1 MTRAGIRE
9 EIGGTGEIG
18 PAEAIGVSDT
28 IDTISDAE
36 LLAGFDAGTLPAA
49 SFHHRE
55 HVRVAW
61 LCLRRDPP
69 LAALER
75 FCAGIQSL
83 AAAYGKSGLYHATI
97 TWAFLL
103 LIDERRRRHAAAA
116 ETWEGF
122 AAGNRD
128 LLCWQPSI
136 LASYYREETLR
147 SDLARQVFLMPDRL
161 AGGSPAP
168 PA

>member
-1 MTRAGIRE
+1 MTRAGIRDE
-9 EIGGTGEIG
+9 SGETGEIG
-18 PAEAIGVSDT
+18 MAEAIETIGDT
-28 IDTISDAE
+28 E
-36 LLAGFDAGTLPAA
+36 LLAGFDAGTLPAG
-49 SFHHRE
+49 SFRHRE

-75 FCAGIQSL
+75 FCAGIQGL

-103 LIDERRRRHAAAA
+103 LIHERCGRGEAA
-116 ETWEGF
+116 ESWEEF

-147 SDLARQVFLMPDRL
+147 SEVARRIFLMPDRL
-161 AGGSPAP
+161 AGDSTAP
-168 PA
+168 PV